1 MQFNAAWKWTSW
13 NVMVK
18 EQVGLRLHG
27 TGVIH
32 GGEVI
37 VAGGE

>member
-1 MQFNAAWKWTSW
+1 
-13 NVMVK
+13 MVK
-18 EQVGLRLHG
+18 EQLGLRLHG

-37 VAGGE
+37 VAGGENDMEVCKFGRR